1 MAILEKFK
9 NICLYLKKMF
19 KRLENLIQG
28 RLVAKKS
35 KPIILKLIEDL
46 ETLDSSIEVSW
57 VYRDCNENEIIEED
71 IIVMQELI
79 RRLKNNFYQR
89 ENYRAST
96 KYFIYCNGTE
106 EKHHVKIEE
115 RDTYKKQNLEL
126 KVRPAYRTATADF
139 LIKKPLN
146 K

>member
-1 MAILEKFK
+1 MFKTLEKILEG
-9 NICLYLKKMF
+9 LLKVEKTRPTM
-19 KRLENLIQG
+19 
-28 RLVAKKS
+28 
-35 KPIILKLIEDL
+35 LKLTEDI

-115 RDTYKKQNLEL
+115 RDTYKTQNKEL
-126 KVRPAYRTATADF
+126 RVRPAYRTATADF

>member
-1 MAILEKFK
+1 MFKTLEKILEG
-9 NICLYLKKMF
+9 LLKVEKTRPTM
-19 KRLENLIQG
+19 
-28 RLVAKKS
+28 
-35 KPIILKLIEDL
+35 LKLTEDL

-71 IIVMQELI
+71 TIVMQELI
-79 RRLKNNFYQR
+79 RRLRNNFYQR

-96 KYFIYCNGTE
+96 KYFIYFNGTE
-106 EKHHVKIEE
+106 EKHHIKIEE
-115 RDTYKKQNLEL
+115 RDTYKTQDQEL

>member
-1 MAILEKFK
+1 MFKTLEKILEG
-9 NICLYLKKMF
+9 LLKVEKTRPTM
-19 KRLENLIQG
+19 
-28 RLVAKKS
+28 
-35 KPIILKLIEDL
+35 LKLTEDL

-96 KYFIYCNGTE
+96 KYFIYFNGTE
-106 EKHHVKIEE
+106 EKHHIKIEE
-115 RDTYKKQNLEL
+115 RDTYKTQDQEL